1 MRELPVTTSFS
12 LFTKIVS
19 GRGTIHDIPKEL
31 KGIDADSV
39 LIVTDPGLSKT
50 EIPGRI
56 AEVLI
61 AAGVRVEIYGAVE
74 PDPSIRTARAVAD
87 AALSAGA
94 KALIGLGGGSSIDAA
109 KAGALLA
116 THTGQLRDFA
126 GVDKVPAPILPV
138 IAVPTT
144 AGTGSE
150 VTIFSVVSD
159 PDHDEKFTVASRHLA
174 PRIAVLDPECT
185 VKLPPSVTAM
195 TGMDA
200 LTHAIE
206 AASSKIAQP
215 VTDALAISAVR
226 LIFTSLAKAVQD
238 GTSLVDRE
246 NMLQAAFLAGAA
258 FNSAYLGVCHALA
271 SPLGGHFHIPHGL
284 ANAIVL
290 PHVMDFNVAA
300 AMDKYAAV
308 AVGAGLCPPGA
319 HPRAAAQT
327 LIDAVRTLQ
336 RDIGTPIRLRD
347 AGAKEDILPLV
358 ARDGL
363 KSIQLRFNPRPAAEA
378 QMLAVLKAAY

>member
-1 MRELPVTTSFS
+1 MSTRFS
-12 LFTKIVS
+12 LPTEVLS
-19 GRGTIHDIPKEL
+19 GAGASSDLPKEL
-31 KGIDADSV
+31 KRFDARSV
-39 LIVTDPGLSKT
+39 LIVTDPGLMAT
-50 EIPGRI
+50 GLPDRI
-56 AEVLI
+56 AGSLV
-61 AAGVRVEIYGAVE
+61 AAGLSVSVYASVES
-74 PDPSIRTARAVAD
+74 DPSIATVRAVAD

-94 KALIGLGGGSSIDAA
+94 TALVGVGGGSSLDAT

-116 THTGQLRDFA
+116 THKGQLRDYA

-150 VTIFSVVSD
+150 VTVFAVISD
-159 PDHDEKFTVASRHLA
+159 PERDEKFTIASSHLA
-174 PRIAVLDPECT
+174 PRLAVLDPELT
-185 VKLPPSVTAM
+185 VKLPPAVTAM

-206 AASSKIAQP
+206 AASSRMAQP
-215 VTDALAISAVR
+215 ATDALAASAVR
-226 LIFTSLAKAVQD
+226 LIFTSLAGAVQN
-238 GTSLVDRE
+238 GESVVDRE

-258 FNSAYLGVCHALA
+258 FNSAYLGLCHALA

-290 PHVMDFNVAA
+290 PVVMDFNVAVCV
-300 AMDKYAAV
+300 DRYAALGI
-308 AVGAGLCPPGA
+308 AAGLSRRDD
-319 HPRAAAQT
+319 HPRVAARK

-336 RDIGTPIRLRD
+336 SDIGTPTRLRD
-347 AGAKEDILPLV
+347 AGAKEDVLPMV
-358 ARDGL
+358 ARDAL
-363 KSIQLRFNPRPAAEA
+363 KSIQLRFNPRPATEA